1 MSDGDKSQC
10 KGPGVGMRENNNNKN
25 GPNESSYLRVFDLS
39 DRPCPA
45 SCRIFL
51 L

>member
-10 KGPGVGMRENNNNKN
+10 KGPGVGMRENNKN